1 MRNEIAR
8 SSFAVLLGL
17 AIIVPFLNYHRVSP
31 SPTIYSELASIFLF
45 LSAFAIGAR
54 LLGRRAAI
62 SGSLA
67 VFCAGLLALLL
78 YQVVDGGYYQFMLW
92 WASWAAFLVL
102 FFLAAAFGQTIAAD
116 AELRAFVVQRLAAAI
131 VFAALFNAFAQVA
144 QVTQW
149 SMQIRPIVF
158 IPDADNFALYTCAP
172 GGNVAQRNH
181 TNALAWL
188 GVASLLHA
196 VATRRVRPVYSI
208 AGLFVLLFSS
218 ALTSSRMAWLMAI
231 AVAGLV
237 TLGRGGLGWP
247 LRRSVAVA
255 ASLVVGL
262 FLATVLR
269 EWLVTGCLSSLD
281 RTLSS
286 VGAGGQA
293 KGGDLWIRTEL
304 VRQSLLVWSSQPWL
318 GVGVGRFMAK
328 TFALETRLDEVQP
341 LDFSPHNAALDIL
354 VSFGVAGFVLL
365 LACGLPWVVR
375 SWRRRRESVD
385 QFLLLAALAVIAIPA
400 TFELALWFSYFLIP
414 FGLMLGMAIGPA
426 GERAFSLR
434 LPWRWVFP
442 IAALAG
448 LPLLGLAARD
458 HAHAERVMW
467 LGQIARG
474 QSPLAG
480 GAASAL
486 PNAAQELTLFAVWG
500 EHEMLRFG
508 SESRKDLPGQ
518 LAANQRL
525 IDSIPDPHI
534 VARRVMLEILS
545 GRPEVA
551 RELIRR
557 TMVFFPEHLE
567 SVEQQL
573 RRRAGAHAEAG
584 ADLVKILD
592 EEMARPPRRRG

>member
-1 MRNEIAR
+1 MRNEFSR

-31 SPTIYSELASIFLF
+31 SPTFYSELAAIFLF
-45 LSAFAIGAR
+45 LSAFAVGAP
-54 LLGRRAAI
+54 LLGRRRPI
-62 SGSLA
+62 SASIA
-67 VFCAGLLALLL
+67 VFCGGLLALLL
-78 YQVVDGGYYQFMLW
+78 YQVADGGYYQFNLW
-92 WASWAAFLVL
+92 WAGWAAFLVV
-102 FFLAAAFGQTIAAD
+102 FFLAAAFGQLIAAD
-116 AELRAFVVQRLAAAI
+116 AELRAFVVQRLAAAL

-149 SMQIRPIVF
+149 SMQIRPFVF
-158 IPDADNFALYTCAP
+158 IPDADNLVLYTCAP

-181 TNALAWL
+181 TNVLAWL

-196 VATRRVRPVYSI
+196 AATRRVRPAFAI
-208 AGLFVLLFSS
+208 AGLSVLLFSS

-237 TLGRGGLGWP
+237 ILVRGGLGWSM
-247 LRRSVAVA
+247 RRSFAVA
-255 ASLVVGL
+255 ASLAVGL
-262 FLATVLR
+262 LLATFAR

-281 RTLSS
+281 RTLGS

-293 KGGDLWIRTEL
+293 KGGDLWVRTEM
-304 VRQSLLVWSSQPWL
+304 VRQSLMVWSSQPWL
-318 GVGVGRFMAK
+318 GVGAGRFMAR

-341 LDFSPHNAALDIL
+341 LDFSPHNIALDIL
-354 VSFGVAGFVLL
+354 VSFGVAGFALL
-365 LACGLPWVVR
+365 LTCGLAWVAR
-375 SWRRRRESVD
+375 SWRRRDESVD
-385 QFLLLAALAVIAIPA
+385 QFLFLGSLAVIAIPA
-400 TFELALWFSYFLIP
+400 TFELALWFSYFLLP
-414 FGLMLGMAIGPA
+414 FGLMLGMAMGPA

-442 IAALAG
+442 VAALAA

-458 HAHAERVMW
+458 HALAERVIW

-474 QSPLAG
+474 QGPLAG

-486 PNAAQELTLFAVWG
+486 PDAARGLTLFAVWG

-508 SESRKDLPGQ
+508 SESREDLPGQ

-525 IDSIPDPHI
+525 MDSIPDPHI
-534 VARRVMLEILS
+534 VARRVMLEELS
-545 GRPEVA
+545 GHTDVA
-551 RELIRR
+551 RDLFRR
-557 TMVFFPEHLE
+557 MMAFFPEHYE
-567 SVEQQL
+567 SLGQQL
-573 RRRAGAHAEAG
+573 RSRASAHGEAG
-584 ADLVKILD
+584 ADLMKILD